1 MHLLIGHLTIG
12 IFRIMRSSSLNR
24 SNREIVVVLPDIR
37 SAHNTGAFFRTA
49 DACGV
54 SKIFICG
61 YTAPPPHKYIAKVSL
76 GAEDA
81 VPWEYVEEVEDVIDR
96 LHGDGFQ
103 VIAVEQTA
111 HSIDYRGAEYSNKVA
126 LIFGNEVRG
135 LSTEVTDQCDLAV
148 ELPMAG
154 VKQSV
159 NVSVCGGVMLYALA
173 YQL

>member
-1 MHLLIGHLTIG
+1 MNSNLK
-12 IFRIMRSSSLNR
+12 RSD
-24 SNREIVVVLPDIR
+24 REIVVVLPDIR

-54 SKIFICG
+54 SKIYISG
-61 YTAPPPHKYIAKVSL
+61 YTAPPPHKFIAKVSL

-81 VPWEYVEEVEDVIDR
+81 VAWEYIEEVEDVIVR
-96 LHGDGFQ
+96 LKQDGFQ

-111 HSIDYRGAEYSNKVA
+111 QSVDYREAEYTNKVA
-126 LIFGNEVRG
+126 LVFGNEVRG
-135 LSTEVTDQCDLAV
+135 VSDEVIELCDLAV
-148 ELPMAG
+148 ELPMLG
-154 VKQSV
+154 MKQSI